1 MDSRFN
7 SFCMKTANYIF
18 AENKGTHDYKES
30 LLHPS
35 EIKDEDF
42 ILILKQDTAECFCL
56 SQNISLYIKTFLQF
70 NDLVV
75 YAFEYE
81 ESCVKGGLSSTSIVD
96 FITASRNYQPVCLF
110 GTNTCKNIL
119 LDHGTLSKII
129 DVVPDIA
136 SIHLSTFRSSKGIQA
151 FPTAIARGHTS
162 YCPQAKT
169 PKENMRFPKTYGM
182 TKVFKF
188 ARDFVYYFS
197 KLIVT
202 LLLAEI
208 YLKLQW
214 AFSKIVDQIVSKS
227 LALLE
232 VTIIVPF
239 TVITGTVKA
248 QLKKK
253 LSKFNYSDLEIRL
266 KSEDKNEKLND
277 HVYLATL
284 ELSVFDVRDDS
295 GNLKGSVSYADS
307 LLISEIFL
315 NNGNDCIS
323 TSVFNMTRYIPG
335 FCCWDSEHS
344 TKSSAAPEEKA
355 LPVALIHQGVNEVGI
370 KFGKDLDELS
380 MLSLSVKY
388 TLPPYDDVIKYSVK
402 WKHCSL
408 IFFANLAFCQ
418 FNAGIIRIAC
428 YRLGCYWFAVHN
440 VTCFSTDSKEFW
452 GLWQIEVEDIFLE
465 RGVRPSPAPFCI
477 TSEDFTGLAKI
488 IFGSN
493 IPPCDAQCIF
503 LVLRLGTASHD
514 ALEHL
519 QACKVDLDVNKRPEV
534 ALVSGMGLEAR
545 IKVALNG
552 VKGQFFYPPAADKAL
567 NSSRDISSVEMMA
580 EESACARNHLESSL
594 CLSAAQDHH
603 GDLSIEVLLARC
615 GIPFSRTDEQKLLL
629 KQKLCIARQS
639 LTCMSKADPTPSLD
653 SLDGKGL
660 ENFSHDK
667 KEQSN
672 SLQMTIICGIHGS
685 YVLNVAGYIVSMATE
700 SIIWLVLHP
709 KSLAEVPDLL
719 NSSLRQKTQQT
730 ESGETRRFRL
740 LLVAPPWVS
749 IPEIL
754 TQIESFLKPSGYD
767 QKVVP
772 FCITSTITCVD
783 PRMCLM
789 GSNGLMLPGLCPFFD
804 RGWVN
809 VIIFTNPT
817 KMNND
822 VETSRARLLVEAI
835 RQLNP
840 QAVTLTAPFGKIRN
854 CTQLALLLNDNLFGE
869 VESQRYRLLTHCS
882 FLGVYRLKAINVKFK
897 LPLDRAKWISALKG
911 LRSNLSPFSD
921 GPIIVCVEANLAFDE
936 NPKSTVNCRYWPQ
949 TDVIKEAKDGFNA
962 ESGDSS
968 PKGAALY
975 SLTAHF
981 FIIQREASMGSI
993 YGGECEEKLTNWLK
1007 AWLRECL
1014 REAEKLKPLIEKE
1027 KLTKS
1032 ELDKIQ
1038 ECFDQIVDECVAK
1051 ENEKIKKFNAT
1062 LLKTPHVDLFD

>member
-1 MDSRFN
+1 M
-7 SFCMKTANYIF
+7 
-18 AENKGTHDYKES
+18 
-30 LLHPS
+30 
-35 EIKDEDF
+35 
-42 ILILKQDTAECFCL
+42 Q
-56 SQNISLYIKTFLQF
+56 
-70 NDLVV
+70 
-75 YAFEYE
+75 
-81 ESCVKGGLSSTSIVD
+81 SCVKGGLPSTSIVD

-129 DVVPDIA
+129 NVVPDIA
-136 SIHLSTFRSSKGIQA
+136 SIHLIIKGYSSL
-151 FPTAIARGHTS
+151 PNSHCTR
-162 YCPQAKT
+162 
-169 PKENMRFPKTYGM
+169 TYFLLPAGED
-182 TKVFKF
+182 TKRKHEI
-188 ARDFVYYFS
+188 S
-197 KLIVT
+197 QNLC
-202 LLLAEI
+202 LLAEI

-232 VTIIVPF
+232 V
-239 TVITGTVKA
+239 ITGTVKA

-253 LSKFNYSDLEIRL
+253 LSKFNYSDLEIRF

-370 KFGKDLDELS
+370 KF
-380 MLSLSVKY
+380 
-388 TLPPYDDVIKYSVK
+388 
-402 WKHCSL
+402 
-408 IFFANLAFCQ
+408 AFCQ

-428 YRLGCYWFAVHN
+428 YRLGCYWFAVHS

-519 QACKVDLDVNKRPEV
+519 QACKVDLDVKKRPEV

-552 VKGQFFYPPAADKAL
+552 VKSQFFYPPAADKAL
-567 NSSRDISSVEMMA
+567 NST
-580 EESACARNHLESSL
+580 
-594 CLSAAQDHH
+594 AQDHH

-754 TQIESFLKPSGYD
+754 TQIESFLKPSDYD

-809 VIIFTNPT
+809 MIIFTNPT

-869 VESQRYRLLTHCS
+869 VESQRYRLLTYANHCS

-981 FIIQREASMGSI
+981 FIIQREASMRSI
-993 YGGECEEKLTNWLK
+993 YGGDFEEKLTNWLK

-1038 ECFDQIVDECVAK
+1038 E
-1051 ENEKIKKFNAT
+1051 
-1062 LLKTPHVDLFD
+1062 